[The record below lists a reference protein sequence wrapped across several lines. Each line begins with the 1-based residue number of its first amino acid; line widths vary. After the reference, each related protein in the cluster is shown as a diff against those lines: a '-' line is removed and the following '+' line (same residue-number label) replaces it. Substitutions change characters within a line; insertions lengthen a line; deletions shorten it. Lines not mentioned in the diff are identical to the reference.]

1 MADSFLHSPIMF
13 ANIQK
18 LKQANPDKNLENAG
32 KPWSDENVAKLLADV
47 QKKKTLEE
55 MAELHGR
62 TVGGIRARLKT
73 IAVDYYTNNNM
84 SVSDIEKYTGLS
96 AESIVDAISKHEY
109 LAELAEKKKE
119 GRLKI
124 ETKTPLTQSPKR
136 QTLIED
142 SMVFQKKDGVHET
155 LKELLVVAKDIQ
167 RMMKDFHADNFVTQS
182 SQ

>member
-1 MADSFLHSPIMF
+1 MF
-13 ANIQK
+13 GNIQK
-18 LKQANPDKNLENAG
+18 LKQANPGKNLENAG

-47 QKKKTLEE
+47 QKKKTHEE

-62 TVGGIRARLKT
+62 TVGGITSRLKT

-96 AESIVDAISKHEY
+96 AEVIVDAISRREY
-109 LAELAEKKKE
+109 LDELAEKKKE

-124 ETKTPLTQSPKR
+124 EPKQPLTQTPKR

-142 SMVFQKKDGVHET
+142 SMAFQQKDGVHET
-155 LKELLVVAKDIQ
+155 LKELLMVAKDIQ
-167 RMMKDFHADNFVTQS
+167 RMMKDFHADNFVSNSNQS
-182 SQ
+182 